1 MASPIAKTVT
11 VPIALDNEILVK
23 QLEILRLCVSQIG
36 FALDTAILAL
46 LESARS
52 EGSGDSA

>member
-11 VPIALDNEILVK
+11 VPIALDNEFLVK

-46 LESARS
+46 LESARTD
-52 EGSGDSA
+52 GPDG